1 MSGGRNGPPIVPG
14 AMASHQTRVPSGE
27 DTKER
32 IYQAAVE
39 VFYERGFSGASLRM
53 VAARA
58 RAQMSSIYYHY
69 QNKQD
74 LLFDVMRR
82 AVSDSTKSVRER
94 VDTRADPQEQLLRAI
109 EGVIDWHTS
118 YQREA
123 FIADAELPRLQ
134 GRYREEVVAL
144 RDGQELIFRRILEEG
159 AASGAFEISDITL
172 VNRMLMTAIAGV
184 AAWYRPD
191 GRHSPAT
198 IAKVFYTAIA
208 DGLRPR

>member
-1 MSGGRNGPPIVPG
+1 
-14 AMASHQTRVPSGE
+14 MAREQLRTASGE

-32 IYQAAVE
+32 IYRAAVE

-69 QNKQD
+69 DNKQD
-74 LLFDVMRR
+74 LLFDVMSR
-82 AVSDSTKSVRER
+82 AVGDSTQSVLER
-94 VDTRADPQEQLLRAI
+94 VDPAAPPEQRLLAAI
-109 EGVIDWHTS
+109 EGVIDWHTT

-123 FIADAELPRLQ
+123 FIADAELPRLE
-134 GRYREEVVAL
+134 GGYRERVIEL
-144 RDGQELIFRRILEEG
+144 RDRQELIFRGILEEG
-159 AASGAFEISDITL
+159 AESGVFEIADVTL

-191 GRHSPAT
+191 GRHGPRS
-198 IAKVFYTAIA
+198 IARVFYAAIV

>member
-1 MSGGRNGPPIVPG
+1 
-14 AMASHQTRVPSGE
+14 MASQQTRVPSGE

-74 LLFDVMRR
+74 LLFDVMHR
-82 AVSDSTKSVRER
+82 AVSDSTESVRR
-94 VDTRADPQEQLLRAI
+94 RLDGCVDPQEQLLRAI
-109 EGVIDWHTS
+109 EGVVDWHTS

-123 FIADAELPRLQ
+123 FIADAELPRLE
-134 GRYREEVVAL
+134 GRYREEIVAL
-144 RDGQELIFRRILEEG
+144 RDGQELIFRRILEAG
-159 AASGAFEISDITL
+159 AASGAFEISDVTL

-184 AAWYRPD
+184 AGWYRAE
-191 GRHSPAT
+191 GRHGPDT
-198 IAKVFYTAIA
+198 IAAVYYTAIV